1 MATVLE
7 EMPSFAERESS
18 ILSSILQKKKPPSE
32 LGTKLEREE
41 KTEKQAEF
49 SKNYTNGNS
58 ESFTV
63 RTFNNISNDQIQQQ
77 IPTNQSIDLLGL
89 NLSSPTVTELSKPT
103 ESNQDALFDI
113 FGGPTPTISEQQQPV
128 FTNSVQN
135 NQLDSLFSNTF
146 ETNDVKNSQNKS
158 TLSNDSIFTPISLDI
173 DNHVRFIFKNN
184 DVLFENESL
193 QISFKSEYKQN
204 LGRLNITF
212 TNKTQSVFQ
221 NFMIQSNPCENDSLL
236 RIILKPIENSI
247 IQPMEE
253 LIQQINVECVNDF
266 SHLPELTCL
275 FSCNS
280 IQSKFKIRL
289 PVLISKFFEPT
300 SMDSQAFFTRWKNL
314 SKWVSFYFFLLIYFI
329 RS

>member
-18 ILSSILQKKKPPSE
+18 ILSSILQKKKPPTE

-49 SKNYTNGNS
+49 SKIYANGNS
-58 ESFTV
+58 ESSTV
-63 RTFNNISNDQIQQQ
+63 RTINNISNDQIQQQ
-77 IPTNQSIDLLGL
+77 IPTNQLLASNTNQSIDLLGL
-89 NLSSPTVTELSKPT
+89 NLSSPTVSELSKPN

-113 FGGPTPTISEQQQPV
+113 FGGPTPTSITELQQPV
-128 FTNSVQN
+128 STNSLQN

-146 ETNDVKNSQNKS
+146 ETNDIKNSQNKS
-158 TLSNDSIFTPISLDI
+158 TVSNDSIFTPISLDI
-173 DNHVRFIFKNN
+173 DNHVRFMFKNT

-193 QISFKSEYKQN
+193 QILFKSEYKQN
-204 LGRLNITF
+204 LGRLSITF

-247 IQPMEE
+247 IKPMGE

-275 FSCNS
+275 FSCNN

-314 SKWVSFYFFLLIYFI
+314 SKWVSFN
-329 RS
+329 